1 MAISNSYQVYNG
13 ADLFVF
19 VGASGT
25 AASAA
30 LPLAHATSH
39 TLTLSAS
46 TWDTSDKDTSTYNT
60 KSLGRFD
67 VSASCEG
74 LVAYGSFEDILTR
87 MEARAKV
94 LLVFSTKASGADTPE
109 VSASGSYASGEFYIT
124 GWDMTAPDAGS
135 STYSVSFE
143 HCSGFAFI
151 PGTSD
156 I

>member
-19 VGASGT
+19 VGDEDS

-39 TLTLSAS
+39 TLNLSAS
-46 TWDTSDKDTSTYNT
+46 TWDTSDKDTSVYNT

-74 LVAYGSFEDILTR
+74 LVAYGSFEDIVTR
-87 MEARAKV
+87 MEARSRV
-94 LLVFSTKASGADTPE
+94 LLVFSTKAASVDTPE
-109 VSASGSYASGEFYIT
+109 VSVSGSYATGEFYIT

-135 STYSVSFE
+135 TTYSVSFE
-143 HCSGFAFI
+143 HASGFNFVA
-151 PGTSD
+151 GTSD